1 MGRKKP
7 TEGQTLGLK
16 LCFYVMSLLIL
27 FICIFLLTFPED
39 FLEIPWGIMHN
50 PFWLHKFG
58 TVPIMFW
65 ISFVGILAGIGATY
79 YIHCQWKGVKHPAY
93 QIESVRK
100 DDYQYL
106 LFLSTYIIPLVCMD
120 FKNERYCM
128 ILFFL
133 LGIIGYI
140 SVNMDIYYGNPS
152 LCFLGY
158 RLYQIK
164 VKDENL
170 TKKIR
175 VISKDILQE
184 GDFIRWMPIEAT
196 TWVVK
201 EIKHDE

>member
-27 FICIFLLTFPED
+27 FICIFLLTFPEG

-93 QIESVRK
+93 QIYFSHFRPDSPFRYQAPPPGGFSPAFIERGPDGYSVKVEHICKFLRADGTTRPGNHSFQLTPASGLKLTREIKKIEKIGKKIYMRK
-100 DDYQYL
+100 QNK
-106 LFLSTYIIPLVCMD
+106 FS
-120 FKNERYCM
+120 
-128 ILFFL
+128 
-133 LGIIGYI
+133 
-140 SVNMDIYYGNPS
+140 
-152 LCFLGY
+152 
-158 RLYQIK
+158 
-164 VKDENL
+164 ENL
-170 TKKIR
+170 AGKKKR
-175 VISKDILQE
+175 S
-184 GDFIRWMPIEAT
+184 
-196 TWVVK
+196 
-201 EIKHDE
+201 